1 EAAMQMLD
9 KVIDAKQ
16 ANKDIEFQ
24 ALSYKSAVLLS
35 MHQFQQAL
43 DVAKLGAAI
52 NDRNSGIYGAM
63 IDANVELGN
72 YAEAVQL
79 CDKMLALRPDLRSY
93 SRASYI
99 RQIYGD
105 NRGAI
110 DAMKMAVE
118 AGVPGAENTEWARV
132 TLGDLYLNIGS
143 IDTAEM
149 LYKEAL
155 TRRPNY
161 VYAEMG
167 LSKVEKTKKNYDAAI
182 THCENAIRLISES
195 AFIST
200 LGDLYQLKGDD
211 KKAKEIHE
219 DVHKLL
225 EQSEKEQNDDA
236 AKVKHN
242 GAREL
247 AMAHMKVGNYDEA
260 LEFAKQDISVR
271 PNNIDANELI
281 AWIYYMKADY
291 ANAKMHA
298 DKMLATNTQNANT
311 LHKAGLIYTKAGDT
325 AKGNELMLKAKTI
338 SPYIDP
344 LIQ

>member
-1 EAAMQMLD
+1 MKNLFYSSAMLLLLSITVSTTSCSESNGKNNSSSANVNEAGVPVLLERSITTGSDEETNNIRTTYDNSILAVTKNALDYQSYINLATVFITEGRITGNLAYYNEAAMQMLD

-16 ANKDIEFQ
+16 PNKDIVFQ

-43 DVAKLGAAI
+43 DVAKQGAAI
-52 NDRNSGIYGAM
+52 NDKYSGIYGAM

-110 DAMKMAVE
+110 DAMKMAVD

-132 TLGDLYLNIGS
+132 TLGDLYLNIGA

-149 LYKEAL
+149 LYKETL

-161 VYAEMG
+161 VYAEVG
-167 LSKVEKTKKNYDAAI
+167 LAKTEKAKKNYDAA
-182 THCENAIRLISES
+182 
-195 AFIST
+195 
-200 LGDLYQLKGDD
+200 
-211 KKAKEIHE
+211 
-219 DVHKLL
+219 
-225 EQSEKEQNDDA
+225 
-236 AKVKHN
+236 
-242 GAREL
+242 
-247 AMAHMKVGNYDEA
+247 
-260 LEFAKQDISVR
+260 
-271 PNNIDANELI
+271 
-281 AWIYYMKADY
+281 
-291 ANAKMHA
+291 
-298 DKMLATNTQNANT
+298 
-311 LHKAGLIYTKAGDT
+311 
-325 AKGNELMLKAKTI
+325 
-338 SPYIDP
+338 
-344 LIQ
+344 